1 MHPMRI
7 PKNFD
12 GKLVTH
18 MCGVLPCASQDEDD
32 DFEGKGVPKQCLF
45 VRDKLTFFLEH
56 LIAYYQLDLD
66 QGRLQIEEKIIVLL
80 IFI

>member
-1 MHPMRI
+1 MRI

-45 VRDKLTFFLEH
+45 VRDKLTFFLEY
-56 LIAYYQLDLD
+56 LIAY
-66 QGRLQIEEKIIVLL
+66 
-80 IFI
+80 